1 MNIQGV
7 TSTMMDQFQ
16 YMQTAQPPAGPE
28 SEQTMSAAE
37 FQAAASVQVLD
48 MAQNAF
54 EDAAAQLLSSMTSA
68 MTGVGQSVD
77 MTV

>member
-1 MNIQGV
+1 M
-7 TSTMMDQFQ
+7 TDQYQ
-16 YMQTAQPPAGPE
+16 YMQPAVPE
-28 SEQTMSAAE
+28 SAQAMSAAE

-54 EDAAAQLLSSMTSA
+54 EDAAAQLLAGMAAA

-77 MTV
+77 MSV